1 MKFMRDILIDRIGSF
16 GRIGKLWL
24 IVLTLN
30 SYGQSTLV
38 DDTTKVLYSSGSTF
52 FFTEAQLFY
61 NLEKARNPDT
71 TVFRRHDYEKRW
83 IGSQSM
89 QLVSNYAGPSQT
101 LTPLLPEHI
110 GRRAGWDAF
119 EPYRL
124 DAREIHYYD
133 TRSPYSYVDYVQ
145 GGLGQQ
151 KLEAFFTVNIKPNWN
166 TGFSINRYASKKVLG
181 RINQA
186 DRESDIYSGSA
197 FTRYTSKT
205 KRYHL
210 LAAWTIMQ
218 AAHFGSGGIV
228 PDSGNTYTDLFDYS
242 LENVNLYSSRTYDKQ
257 NQIYLY
263 QQYDLKGN
271 ELQVFVDADA
281 RIRLNRYSDKASD
294 DQFTYYPEIRYDSNL
309 TEDRTNHQWV
319 DTRAGIKGSKGRLF
333 YASWLKGR
341 YIRWE
346 NTAHSTDSA
355 IFFQTQEWH
364 IGAEGQYEIT
374 DSLPL
379 NLSASHWLGQ
389 DYELKARLGTWR
401 YGAQA
406 RRLSY
411 TPELLMQNYLSNH
424 YRWQLDDQSV
434 GAAELNL
441 WYRHWFNERWLV
453 AFDGSAQQWRNPVI
467 MGSQGTPQRISGN
480 SSVYKGVIHLGW
492 RTRMTGIETLWSF
505 QQSTNTAVFQVPVFN
520 QRTSL
525 YIKEYLFKKAS
536 FIIAGFD
543 IYSRS
548 QVYGAYW
555 NPVAARFFLN
565 DESDPLASLRGYFSV
580 DVFANMQVRQAFLF
594 AKFNFLNEGLAF
606 TGSPGYMET
615 PYYSALPRT
624 FTFGVKWQFFD

>member
-1 MKFMRDILIDRIGSF
+1 MSGTLVNRVSIHTLFYVLVLFSF
-16 GRIGKLWL
+16 SLGLHA
-24 IVLTLN
+24 
-30 SYGQSTLV
+30 QSSLV
-38 DDTTKVLYSSGSTF
+38 DDTTRVLYSSGSTF
-52 FFTEAQLFY
+52 YFTEGQLFY

-89 QLVSNYAGPSQT
+89 QLLSNYAGPSQT

-166 TGFSINRYASKKVLG
+166 TGFSINRHASKKVLG
-181 RINQA
+181 QVNQA

-197 FTRYTSKT
+197 FTRYTSKS

-218 AAHFGSGGIV
+218 ASHFGTGGIV
-228 PDSGNTYTDLFDYS
+228 PDSGDVYTDLFDYG

-263 QQYDLKGN
+263 QQYDLVGN
-271 ELQVFVDADA
+271 KIQAFVDTDL
-281 RIRLNRYSDKASD
+281 RLRVNRYSDKD
-294 DQFTYYPEIRYDSNL
+294 LTDQFEYYPEVRYDSNL
-309 TEDRTNHQWV
+309 TEDRTKHQWLDV
-319 DTRAGIKGSKGRLF
+319 RAGLKGTQGRFF
-333 YASWLKGR
+333 YATWLKGR
-341 YIRWE
+341 YLRWE
-346 NTAHSTDSA
+346 NTAQSTDSS
-355 IFFQTQEWH
+355 IFLQTQELH
-364 IGAEGQYEIT
+364 IGAEGQYGIT
-374 DSLPL
+374 DSIRLS
-379 NLSASHWLGQ
+379 LSANHWLGK
-389 DYELKARLGTWR
+389 DHELQARVGAWS

-406 RRLSY
+406 RNLSY
-411 TPELLMQNYLSNH
+411 TPELLLQNYLSNH
-424 YRWQLDDQSV
+424 YRWQLDDQAIGVS
-434 GAAELNL
+434 ELSL
-441 WYRHWFNERWLV
+441 WYRRWFNQRWLV

-467 MGSQGTPQRISGN
+467 MGSQGTPQRIN
-480 SSVYKGVIHLGW
+480 ENAAVYKGVIHLGW
-492 RTRMTGIETLWSF
+492 RTRMTGVETIWSF
-505 QQSTNTAVFQVPVFN
+505 QQSTNTNVFQVPVFN
-520 QRTSL
+520 QRTSIYL
-525 YIKEYLFKKAS
+525 KEYLFKKAS
-536 FIIAGFD
+536 FLIAGFD
-543 IYSRS
+543 IYARS

-555 NPVAARFFLN
+555 NPVAARFYLN

-580 DVFANMQVRQAFLF
+580 DVFANMQVKQAFLF

-606 TGSPGYMET
+606 TGTPGYMET

-624 FTFGVKWQFFD
+624 ITFGVKWQFFD